1 MNFTRFQNRTIAPKI
16 TEGEHTAVLTDI
28 ITEKDRNGRTIQKI
42 VWSLTDLDN
51 RQFIDV
57 RKDTLAAGKTLTAF
71 DNAVARL
78 RDQLN
83 LSSETVDFCALFT
96 KLVTEKTPVKLYFT
110 YNEEYQNFDVD
121 FFPHTEVEP
130 KTIAVATDEELPF

>member
-28 ITEKDRNGRTIQKI
+28 VTEKDRNGRTIQKI

-57 RKDTLAAGKTLTAF
+57 RNDTLSAGKNLTAF
-71 DNAVARL
+71 DNAIARL

-83 LSSETVDFCALFT
+83 LSGETVDLCALFT

-121 FFPHTEVEP
+121 FFPPREAT
-130 KTIAVATDEELPF
+130 AVATKTEELPF